1 MPLLMPAAAQERL
14 AGTPNGAAS
23 HWCVEIV
30 INFVSTMLKRHDP
43 ALVQWQRQSSALTTA
58 FFRAVFAKEL
68 GTS

>member
-14 AGTPNGAAS
+14 AGTPNDAAS
-23 HWCVEIV
+23 HWCVEVV

-43 ALVQWQRQSSALTTA
+43 ALQWQRQSSALTTA